1 MVDCGACDR
10 RINRWNQSLE
20 NKMAESTQEYADRIK
35 TNIHMDGRRMQQHR
49 IEHIL
54 QDGFREFILKE
65 SAAAIDALELTER
78 EKVML
83 LIIRRTIQDVQ
94 DERKNLVEFSPIYLD
109 VK

>member
-1 MVDCGACDR
+1 
-10 RINRWNQSLE
+10 
-20 NKMAESTQEYADRIK
+20 
-35 TNIHMDGRRMQQHR
+35 MDGRRMQQHR

-54 QDGFREFILKE
+54 QDGFREFINTSLD
-65 SAAAIDALELTER
+65 SLELTER

-83 LIIRRTIQDVQ
+83 LIIRRTIQDVR